1 MTWRLRAT
9 RNECHGNVTAKTA
22 RRLGLVDGRSKAE
35 KLSRNKGE
43 KNEGNPEKQPR
54 SKRNSQ
60 SSRIVREAVRWL
72 STSRISRSGLLEK
85 MPHHPRRKLQIK
97 TNSQVHCMQ
106 TSVLKRNCQYY
117 IADLLAKVKF
127 QAWSETRKDRVIL
140 EWMWWEWRRTD
151 LSEWGYRIPLR
162 KTGQKRS

>member
-54 SKRNSQ
+54 SKRNSH

-85 MPHHPRRKLQIK
+85 MPHHPIRKLQIK
-97 TNSQVHCMQ
+97 TNSQVHCKQ
-106 TSVLKRNCQYY
+106 TSMLKRNCQY
-117 IADLLAKVKF
+117 IADLLAKVEF
-127 QAWSETRKDRVIL
+127 QAWSETRD
-140 EWMWWEWRRTD
+140 ENMWWEWRRTD

-162 KTGQKRS
+162 KTDQKRS